1 MATASKLAKPP
12 SCKYEINIYKSM
24 TCIPDIK
31 LIRTD
36 TTLDLSQKA
45 EKNTLQRPA
54 LERLNTNP
62 RRRQACG
69 RWPAHISTSLR
80 GPAPKRP
87 RGLYARA
94 VVTCYS
100 RSQVR
105 TGSLSL
111 NCELWRLGDTSTC
124 ERRLGVTRGTYQQYT
139 LFRSVEATGTCRVL
153 TRSSNSRRADRSS
166 GVPEA
171 GAPKRFSMLPFR

>member
-1 MATASKLAKPP
+1 MTDEGQSVATASKLAKPP
-12 SCKYEINIYKSM
+12 SCKYKINIYKSM

-105 TGSLSL
+105 ADLGLGRAAGGPSACSASDMVRRCVDWLRVERVAAPRWGPKLRGFASLG
-111 NCELWRLGDTSTC
+111 ET
-124 ERRLGVTRGTYQQYT
+124 
-139 LFRSVEATGTCRVL
+139 
-153 TRSSNSRRADRSS
+153 
-166 GVPEA
+166 
-171 GAPKRFSMLPFR
+171 